1 MSALYIDTG
10 DLHLKTA
17 FDTWSGDASASSV
30 WMSTFPRGS
39 VARPLRRYDIGIAIP
54 ARNEAACIVA
64 SLAALALAVEIAGQ
78 NQVCVLVLVNNSR
91 DDTAARARAFCSV
104 KLKIRVVEV
113 VLDQANAHAGGARRL
128 AIDLV
133 LDDLPD
139 SGILM
144 TTDADSCVE
153 PDWLAANL
161 AEIEAGADAVAGV
174 VTFAPE
180 AQIRVAASRHA
191 EWRLARLH
199 ARLHSLLDPRPQ
211 ARWPTHIWA
220 WGASLAVTVA
230 AYRAVGGL
238 PAVPLAED
246 RAFADRL
253 DRHGFCVRRS
263 HAPVVVTST
272 RLHGRAPGGLATLI
286 GAYTNDDM
294 PCDAAIEP
302 TVSLMR
308 RLVWRARLQRRHA
321 YDGAKVCARMVGRLG
336 ITRSSLSA
344 VDGTTFLDWWAA
356 IEQASP
362 QLRRERVPTES
373 LPLEIGR
380 AERLVRLFECRTRR
394 SDTAGCVDDIQL

>member
-1 MSALYIDTG
+1 MSAL
-10 DLHLKTA
+10 
-17 FDTWSGDASASSV
+17 
-30 WMSTFPRGS
+30 PRGS

-54 ARNEAACIVA
+54 ARNEAASIVA
-64 SLAALALAVEIAGQ
+64 SLAALALAAETAGQ
-78 NQVCVLVLVNNSR
+78 NQVCVLVLVNNSV

-104 KLKIRVVEV
+104 ALKIRVVEV
-113 VLDQANAHAGGARRL
+113 VLEQANAHAGGARRL
-128 AIDLV
+128 AIDLI
-133 LDDLPD
+133 LADLPD

-180 AQIRVAASRHA
+180 AQIRVTASRHS
-191 EWRLARLH
+191 EWRLAQLH

-220 WGASLAVTVA
+220 WGASLAFTVA

-263 HAPVVVTST
+263 HTPVVITSG
-272 RLHGRAPGGLATLI
+272 RRHGRAPGGLATLI
-286 GAYTNDDM
+286 SDYTSDEM

-302 TVSLMR
+302 TVSLVR
-308 RLVWRARLQRRHA
+308 RLVWRAHLQMRHVNE
-321 YDGAKVCARMVGRLG
+321 GAKVCARMVRRLG
-336 ITRSSLSA
+336 IARSSLA
-344 VDGTTFLDWWAA
+344 TVDGTAFGDWWAA

-362 QLRRERVPTES
+362 KLRRERVSTTS
-373 LPLEIGR
+373 LPLEISR
-380 AERLVRLFECRTRR
+380 AERLICLFERRIRR
-394 SDTAGCVDDIQL
+394 SDTAACVDDIPP